1 VIDPRVEDRTATAG
15 AAAPATLGSR
25 WRGAPRLPL
34 LIVLVALLVTIF
46 ADVLVPHP
54 PTKIH
59 MLETRKPPAFLP
71 GGDGRFLLGTDLLGR
86 DILSRI
92 VKGTQVSL
100 AVAGATI
107 LLVGI
112 FGTTMGLIAGYQGG
126 AIDAFIMRTVDAALA
141 FPAILIALVLVVT
154 VGPGFWVVV
163 SVLVLLQ
170 WARYARLVRGE
181 VLSWKEREFVAL
193 ARVAGC
199 STLRIVRRH
208 ILPNVINSVVV
219 LSTLQVGWI
228 IAVEATLSFLGAGVP
243 PPTPTWG
250 GMVADGRNYLGSAWW
265 ISLFPGTAILIVVL
279 SFNLL
284 GDWLRDALDP
294 KLRQL

>member
-1 VIDPRVEDRTATAG
+1 MTLLAGLRGVPRFPLAVIV
-15 AAAPATLGSR
+15 
-25 WRGAPRLPL
+25 
-34 LIVLVALLVTIF
+34 VALAVTVF
-46 ADVLVPHP
+46 ADVVTPHS
-54 PTKIH
+54 PTDIH
-59 MLETRKPPAFLP
+59 MLQTRKPPAFMR
-71 GGDGRFLLGTDLLGR
+71 GGDWTFLLGTDLLGR

-92 VKGTQVSL
+92 IKGTQVSL

-107 LLVGI
+107 LIVSI
-112 FGTTMGLIAGYQGG
+112 VGTTLGLVAGFKGG
-126 AIDAFIMRTVDAALA
+126 WLDTLIMRTVDAALA
-141 FPAILIALVLVVT
+141 FPAILIALVMVVT
-154 VGPGFWVVV
+154 VGPGFWIVVT
-163 SVLVLLQ
+163 VLVLIQ

-199 STLRIVRRH
+199 STSRIIRLH
-208 ILPNVINSVVV
+208 ILPNVVNSVVV

-250 GMVADGRNYLGSAWW
+250 GMVAEGRNYLRSAWW
-265 ISLFPGTAILIVVL
+265 ISMMPGGAILLAVL
-279 SFNLL
+279 SFNLF

>member
-1 VIDPRVEDRTATAG
+1 MK
-15 AAAPATLGSR
+15 LLSR
-25 WRGAPRLPL
+25 LRGVPKFPL
-34 LIVLVALLVTIF
+34 LIIVLAVFVTIF
-46 ADVLVPHP
+46 ADLIAPHP
-54 PTKIH
+54 PTEIH
-59 MLETRKPPAFLP
+59 MRETRKPPFFMQ
-71 GGDGRFLLGTDLLGR
+71 GGDWQFILGTDLLGR

-92 VKGTQVSL
+92 IKGTQVSL

-107 LLVGI
+107 LMVGV
-112 FGTTMGLIAGYQGG
+112 FGTTLGLSAGFRGG
-126 AIDAFIMRTVDAALA
+126 WLDTFIMRTVDVALA
-141 FPAILIALVLVVT
+141 FPAILIALVFVVT

-163 SVLVLLQ
+163 SVLVLIQ

-181 VLSWKEREFVAL
+181 VLTWKEREFVAL

-199 STLRIVRRH
+199 SAFRIIRLH

-250 GMVADGRNYLGSAWW
+250 GMVADGRNYVRSAWW
-265 ISLFPGTAILIVVL
+265 ISMFPGATILVVVL
-279 SFNLL
+279 SFNLF

>member
-1 VIDPRVEDRTATAG
+1 MTDG
-15 AAAPATLGSR
+15 AATVPASAEAAALATRSSR
-25 WRGAPRLPL
+25 WAGVPKIPL
-34 LIVLVALLVTIF
+34 AIVFLALLVTVF
-46 ADVLVPHP
+46 ADLIVPHP
-54 PTKIH
+54 PTRIH
-59 MLETRKPPAFLP
+59 MLQTRKPPAFMQ

-112 FGTTMGLIAGYQGG
+112 LGTTLGLVAGFQGG
-126 AIDAFIMRTVDAALA
+126 VIDALIMRTVDAALA

-154 VGPGFWVVV
+154 IGPGFWVVV

-181 VLSWKEREFVAL
+181 TLSWKEREFIAL

-199 STLRIVRRH
+199 SKLRIIRLH

-250 GMVADGRNYLGSAWW
+250 GMVADGRNYLASAWW
-265 ISLFPGTAILIVVL
+265 ISICPGMAILVVVL

>member
-1 VIDPRVEDRTATAG
+1 MTVLAR
-15 AAAPATLGSR
+15 LG
-25 WRGAPRLPL
+25 GVPKFPL
-34 LIVLVALLVTIF
+34 VVIVLALVVTVS
-46 ADVLVPHP
+46 ADVVTPHP
-54 PTKIH
+54 PSEIH
-59 MLETRKPPAFLP
+59 MVKTRKPPAFMQ
-71 GGDGRFLLGTDLLGR
+71 GGDWTFPLGTDLLGR

-92 VKGTQVSL
+92 IKGTQVSL

-112 FGTTMGLIAGYQGG
+112 VGTTLGLLAGFKGG
-126 AIDAFIMRTVDAALA
+126 WFDTIIMRTVDAALA
-141 FPAILIALVLVVT
+141 FPAILIALVMVVT

-163 SVLVLLQ
+163 TVLGLIQ

-199 STLRIVRRH
+199 STWRIIRLH
-208 ILPNVINSVVV
+208 ILPNVVNSVVV

-243 PPTPTWG
+243 PPTPTLG
-250 GMVADGRNYLGSAWW
+250 GMVAEGRNYLRSAWW
-265 ISLFPGTAILIVVL
+265 ISIFPGGAILIVVL
-279 SFNLL
+279 SFNLF

>member
-1 VIDPRVEDRTATAG
+1 MPRISW
-15 AAAPATLGSR
+15 LS
-25 WRGAPRLPL
+25 GAPKLPL
-34 LIVLVALLVTIF
+34 AIIVLALFTTLF
-46 ADVLVPHP
+46 ADVIVPHS
-54 PTKIH
+54 PTQIH
-59 MLETRKPPAFLP
+59 MADTRKPPAFLQ
-71 GGDGRFLLGTDLLGR
+71 GGEIRFLLGTDLLGR
-86 DILSRI
+86 DVLSRI
-92 VKGTQVSL
+92 LKGTQVSL

-107 LLVGI
+107 AVVGLL
-112 FGTTMGLIAGYQGG
+112 GTTLGLVAGYRGG
-126 AIDAFIMRTVDAALA
+126 WVDTLIMRTVDAALA
-141 FPAILIALVLVVT
+141 FPAILIALVFVVT

-163 SVLVLLQ
+163 SVLVLIQ

-181 VLSWKEREFVAL
+181 VLSWKERDFVAL

-199 STLRIVRRH
+199 STGRIIRLH
-208 ILPNVINSVVV
+208 ILPNVLNSVVV

-250 GMVADGRNYLGSAWW
+250 AMVADGRNYLRTTWW
-265 ISLFPGTAILIVVL
+265 ISMFPGGAILVVVL
-279 SFNLL
+279 SFNLF

>member
-1 VIDPRVEDRTATAG
+1 MTLLAGLRGVPKFPLAVIV
-15 AAAPATLGSR
+15 
-25 WRGAPRLPL
+25 
-34 LIVLVALLVTIF
+34 VALAVTVF
-46 ADVLVPHP
+46 ADVVTPHP
-54 PTKIH
+54 PTGIH
-59 MLETRKPPAFLP
+59 MLQTRKPPAFMR
-71 GGDGRFLLGTDLLGR
+71 GGDWTFLLGTDLLGR

-92 VKGTQVSL
+92 IKGTQVSL

-107 LLVGI
+107 LIVSVV
-112 FGTTMGLIAGYQGG
+112 GTTLGLVAGFKGG
-126 AIDAFIMRTVDAALA
+126 WLDTLIMRTVDAALA
-141 FPAILIALVLVVT
+141 FPAILIALVMVVT
-154 VGPGFWVVV
+154 VGPGFWIVVT
-163 SVLVLLQ
+163 VLVLIQ

-199 STLRIVRRH
+199 STSRIIRLH
-208 ILPNVINSVVV
+208 ILPNVVNSVVV

-250 GMVADGRNYLGSAWW
+250 GMVAEGRNYLRSAWW
-265 ISLFPGTAILIVVL
+265 ISMMPGGAILLAVL
-279 SFNLL
+279 SFNLF